1 MSLTFQRTL
10 LAVIS
15 LIRKESIDIERTKKL
30 LAQLGFPSGDLHDLP
45 NSNKTFPDGAHYRIE
60 IPSVEGPAAFRSL
73 IEEQQRY
80 GIPIHRIS
88 QGSGIMLLTDAEIRE
103 MAQLGCDRQIEVSLF
118 VGPRATFDIQAQ
130 PLTSAGRSIGLRA
143 CGMDQVVYSLE
154 DVKRA
159 CALGIRGVLVADEG
173 VLWAVN
179 AFKQAGELP
188 SDLVVKV
195 SVSLGAANPVSI
207 RLAGE
212 AGADTYNVPTDL
224 TLARLAAIRQA
235 VDMPLDLY
243 IEVPDDFGGFVRYYE
258 IAEIVRVAAPVYIK
272 FGLRNAP
279 NIYPSGTH
287 LEDTA
292 VRLTRERVRR
302 AAIGCEFLARYG
314 GGLRTSEPGAAGI
327 GVPVVSN

>member
-1 MSLTFQRTL
+1 MDKTKQL
-10 LAVIS
+10 LV
-15 LIRKESIDIERTKKL
+15 
-30 LAQLGFPSGDLHDLP
+30 QLGFPAGDLHSLP
-45 NSNKTFPDGAHYRIE
+45 TSAKTFPDGAHYRIE

-73 IEEQQRY
+73 VEEQQRY
-80 GIPIHRIS
+80 GIPIHRMS
-88 QGSGIMLLTDAEIRE
+88 QGSGIMLLTDPEIRE
-103 MAQLGCDRQIEVSLF
+103 MAQIGHDHGIEVSLF

-130 PLTSAGRSIGLRA
+130 PFTSAGKSIGLRA

-207 RLAGE
+207 HLASV

-235 VDMPLDLY
+235 VDIPIDLY
-243 IEVPDDFGGFVRYYE
+243 VEVPDDFGGFVRYYE
-258 IAEIVRVAAPVYIK
+258 IAEIVRVAAPIYVK

-287 LEDTA
+287 LEETA

-302 AAIGCEFLARYG
+302 AAIGYEFIKRFG
-314 GGLRTSEPGAAGI
+314 DGLRTSEPGAAGI
-327 GVPVVSN
+327 GVPVV

>member
-1 MSLTFQRTL
+1 
-10 LAVIS
+10 
-15 LIRKESIDIERTKKL
+15 
-30 LAQLGFPSGDLHDLP
+30 
-45 NSNKTFPDGAHYRIE
+45 
-60 IPSVEGPAAFRSL
+60 
-73 IEEQQRY
+73 
-80 GIPIHRIS
+80 
-88 QGSGIMLLTDAEIRE
+88 MLLTDAEIRE
-103 MAQLGCDRQIEVSLF
+103 MAQIGYDNKIEVSLF

-130 PLTSAGRSIGLRA
+130 PLATGGKSIGLRA
-143 CGMDQVVYSLE
+143 SGMDQVIYSLE

-173 VLWAVN
+173 VLWALN
-179 AFKQAGELP
+179 KFKQAGELP
-188 SDLVVKV
+188 HDLVVKV

-207 RLAGE
+207 RLASD

-235 VDMPLDLY
+235 VDIPIDLY

-258 IAEIVRVAAPVYIK
+258 LTEIIRVAAPVYVK

-302 AAIGCEFLARYG
+302 AAIGCEFIARYG
-314 GGLRTSEPGAAGI
+314 ASFRTSAPGGEGI
-327 GVPVVSN
+327 GVPVV

>member
-1 MSLTFQRTL
+1 MLTQF
-10 LAVIS
+10 
-15 LIRKESIDIERTKKL
+15 
-30 LAQLGFPSGDLHDLP
+30 GFPAGDLHDLP
-45 NSNKTFPDGAHYRIE
+45 SSGKTFPDGAHYRIE

-73 IEEQQRY
+73 IEEQRRQ

-103 MAQLGCDRQIEVSLF
+103 MAQIGYDNKIEVSLF

-130 PLTSAGRSIGLRA
+130 PLATGGKSIGLRA
-143 CGMDQVVYSLE
+143 SGMDQVIYSLE

-173 VLWAVN
+173 VLWALN
-179 AFKQAGELP
+179 KFKQAGELP
-188 SDLVVKV
+188 HDLVVKV

-207 RLAGE
+207 RLASD

-235 VDMPLDLY
+235 VDIPIDLY

-258 IAEIVRVAAPVYIK
+258 LTEIIRVAAPVYVK

-302 AAIGCEFLARYG
+302 AAIGCEFIARYG
-314 GGLRTSEPGAAGI
+314 ASFRTSAPGGEGI
-327 GVPVVSN
+327 GVPVV